1 MRASAGLD
9 RRRRIGTAIAAILM
23 ATGGLL
29 LAWSVGVLAN
39 PGLTDVVMQ
48 P

>member
-1 MRASAGLD
+1 MLLAG
-9 RRRRIGTAIAAILM
+9 
-23 ATGGLL
+23 GGLL

-48 P
+48 PWAVARPA